1 MASVLTA
8 IAIACYVISLY
19 LRGAAAGHY
28 KGSVQVIS
36 RFSIWVG
43 KIFALCFW
51 IIISDNSGP
60 AAIALLPL
68 LVWLMTPKFVL
79 DRVVIPLGSVR
90 LTYAIARF
98 SGLVELL
105 TDSGVA
111 ALYGAIYLVR
121 KSPSPQDIDWL
132 TQKLEHVRSP
142 RGGGVVA
149 AALLALMHGDRHRA
163 RCLFVVADSIDWR
176 FVPATAR
183 VIARNWLV
191 AEAAERG
198 NWRDVIRLGRRG
210 RFSLRWSYAVAR
222 MVERLIGDPRG
233 CGDWLLVMCWMLAP
247 RRRGMFRMLRNALA
261 VPRARKHSAREP
273 QQPATEPP
281 PDAPDLPGALANLA
295 QMLRNKFGQAG
306 QSFAKAVRDV
316 DGQIACGKTRALVQ
330 RRLLALG
337 ARHDSDTVLSA
348 FRRRLSAILSSIL
361 ELAPHLVGENLR
373 GPILDQAIDQA
384 RGRLFGDI
392 EAQCKDY
399 DHQKRHAITSDPIAA
414 WEMWAVTRDCAERL
428 IEVAPGSADTLFQLM
443 WVRANNFA
451 VFQQNNGQR
460 HILAHEIYSW
470 LYRHSQS
477 DPSASALLLAN
488 ARKSAA

>member
-1 MASVLTA
+1 MASAVTA
-8 IAIACYVISLY
+8 IAIACYLISLY
-19 LRGAAAGHY
+19 LRGAAAGQY

-68 LVWLMTPKFVL
+68 LVWLLGPKIVL
-79 DRVVIPLGSVR
+79 NRVVIPLGSLR
-90 LTYAIARF
+90 FTYSMARF

-111 ALYGAIYLVR
+111 ALYSAIYLVR

-132 TQKLEHVRSP
+132 TQKLKHVRSP
-142 RGGGVVA
+142 RGAGVVA
-149 AALLALMHGDRHRA
+149 AALLALLRGDRHRA
-163 RCLFVVADSIDWR
+163 RCLFVVADSLDWR
-176 FVPATAR
+176 LVPATPR

-191 AEAAERG
+191 ADAVERG

-210 RFSLRWSYAVAR
+210 RYSLRWSYAVAR
-222 MVERLIGDPRG
+222 MGERLIGDPQG
-233 CGDWLLVMCWMLAP
+233 CGDGLLVMCWMIAP
-247 RRRGMFRMLRNALA
+247 RRRAMLPMLRTALRA
-261 VPRARKHSAREP
+261 PRARKHPAIEP
-273 QQPATEPP
+273 LQTAIEPP
-281 PDAPDLPGALANLA
+281 PGAADLPGALANLA
-295 QMLRNKFGQAG
+295 HVLRDKYIHDG
-306 QSFAKAVRDV
+306 QSFAKAVHDL
-316 DGQIACGKTRALVQ
+316 DGQVACAKTRALVQ
-330 RRLLALG
+330 QRLLALG
-337 ARHDSDTVLSA
+337 ARHDADTVLFA
-348 FRRRLSAILSSIL
+348 LRQRLSAILSPIL
-361 ELAPHLVGENLR
+361 ESAPHLVGENAR
-373 GPILDQAIDQA
+373 GPILDQAIAQA

-399 DHQKRHAITSDPIAA
+399 DHKKSREITSEPIAA

-428 IEVAPGSADTLFQLM
+428 IGVAPGAADALFQLM

-451 VFQQNNGQR
+451 VFQQNKGQR

-470 LYRHSQS
+470 LYRHSQG
-477 DPSASALLLAN
+477 DPSASALLLGN
-488 ARKSAA
+488 ARRSAA